1 MPAQLENLSTRTN
14 QTTVGS
20 ADGSGAMFDK
30 IAKRYDLMNRLISF
44 GLDKLWRSRLLKA
57 WALSS
62 PLTQRWMWPAEPQ
75 TWL

>member
-44 GLDKLWRSRLLKA
+44 ASTNFGVPGSSKVLGPL
-57 WALSS
+57 S
-62 PLTQRWMWPAEPQ
+62 PLTQRWMWPAAPQ